1 MVFATKD
8 RKHRKYRG
16 LWPVRPFGALRAS
29 PPSTTAS
36 IWASIYTDTLLQTDD
51 VKHRSLYTEQLLS
64 AHTLA
69 QRGLCT
75 EKLLHRRLY
84 TQRNF
89 FCTQK
94 LLQTDALHKD
104 ASAPHSITH
113 RCLHTDALHRDA
125 FTHRRL
131 YTEKQLHRTALAHE
145 VFLSLSPQKKSRKE
159 VFEFGLF
166 LFLSFPFQIMYA
178 ISWMT
183 LGYPRIFVC
192 PLDPLSAFYAW
203 HDANARPF
211 STDRRRYAQ
220 QPLHRAA
227 FIRTCSYTEK
237 LLHTDASISYT
248 KAFTQSGFYTQKR
261 ALRPNLHCCLNFCPS
276 FCFLFLIT
284 YLSCSLSQV
293 ESSIIIT
300 CSTKFISFCLFPML
314 CLKTRDNH
322 WMEWLLPIFR
332 HPSHIDCI
340 FCGCF
345 LMSTRWCPMGSV
357 VGL

>member
-1 MVFATKD
+1 M
-8 RKHRKYRG
+8 
-16 LWPVRPFGALRAS
+16 
-29 PPSTTAS
+29 
-36 IWASIYTDTLLQTDD
+36 
-51 VKHRSLYTEQLLS
+51 
-64 AHTLA
+64 
-69 QRGLCT
+69 CT

-104 ASAPHSITH
+104 ASAPHSIYSQMPSHIRFYIET
-113 RCLHTDALHRDA
+113 LSHTDACTQRNNCTEQLLHMK
-125 FTHRRL
+125 FS
-131 YTEKQLHRTALAHE
+131 
-145 VFLSLSPQKKSRKE
+145 SLSPPQKSRKE

-183 LGYPRIFVC
+183 LEYPRIFVC
-192 PLDPLSAFYAW
+192 PLDSLSAFYGW
-203 HDANARPF
+203 HDAHARPF

-261 ALRPNLHCCLNFCPS
+261 ALRPNLHCCLSFCPS

-300 CSTKFISFCLFPML
+300 
-314 CLKTRDNH
+314 
-322 WMEWLLPIFR
+322 
-332 HPSHIDCI
+332 
-340 FCGCF
+340 
-345 LMSTRWCPMGSV
+345 
-357 VGL
+357 